1 MKRLLIIAAMSL
13 FAFSCTAQKVDNSTV
28 KSLDIQKFQGEW
40 YEIARFDHS
49 FERGMFFPRT
59 EYKLMPDGKIRVT
72 NSGIKLG
79 KMKVSVGKAKT
90 TETPGLLRVSFFGPF
105 YSDYRVMMIVDDY
118 QYALIGGG
126 SSKYLWILSRTPIV
140 PDNIKFRMVTE
151 AGKRGY
157 DVRNLIWMDQL
168 EEVSAITDAIENLC
182 TWGNLGRLA
191 ECR

>member
-1 MKRLLIIAAMSL
+1 MSL
-13 FAFSCTAQKVDNSTV
+13 LAFSCTAQKVDNSTV
-28 KSLDIQKFQGEW
+28 KSLDINKFQGDW
-40 YEIARFDHS
+40 YEIARFDHG
-49 FERGMFFPRT
+49 FERGVYFPKT

-72 NSGIKLG
+72 NSGIKSG
-79 KMKVSVGKAKT
+79 KMKISVGKAKT

-105 YSDYRVMMIVDDY
+105 YSDYRVMMIADDY

-126 SSKYLWILSRTPIV
+126 SPKYLWILSRTPIV

-157 DVRNLIWMDQL
+157 DVRDLIWMDQV
-168 EEVSAITDAIENLC
+168 EEISAITDAIENLC
-182 TWGNLGRLA
+182 TWGNLGCLA